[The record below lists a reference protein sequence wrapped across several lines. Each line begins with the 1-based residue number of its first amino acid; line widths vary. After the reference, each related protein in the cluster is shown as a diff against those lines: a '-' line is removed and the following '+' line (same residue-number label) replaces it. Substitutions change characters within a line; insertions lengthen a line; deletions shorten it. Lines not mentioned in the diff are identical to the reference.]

1 MGALKLPERTPYFRG
16 FVEGIQEHTHHQNC
30 ALSSYIV
37 LWFEPQKI
45 HFKKCCRKCARTSCS
60 RSAAMIST
68 SAIVR
73 GFRALHGTR
82 PLHTTLST
90 TLPIKVG
97 ERLPAVEL
105 QEGEPGKKV
114 SLDQLFKGKKGVLFA
129 VPGAFTPGCSKTH
142 LPGFVQQA
150 AQLRSKGIQEVACVS
165 VNDAFVMAA
174 WGKEHGTDGKVRM
187 LADPTGSFTKAVDLL
202 LDNDQIVQVLG
213 NKRSKRYA
221 MLVEDGVVK
230 KLNVEPDGTGL
241 SCSLAS
247 NILSELV

>member
-1 MGALKLPERTPYFRG
+1 
-16 FVEGIQEHTHHQNC
+16 
-30 ALSSYIV
+30 
-37 LWFEPQKI
+37 
-45 HFKKCCRKCARTSCS
+45 
-60 RSAAMIST
+60 MIST
-68 SAIVR
+68 SAILK
-73 GFRALHGTR
+73 GSRALRCTR
-82 PLHTTLST
+82 PLHTTLAAT
-90 TLPIKVG
+90 VPIKVG
-97 ERLPAVEL
+97 DRLPAVEL

-142 LPGFVQQA
+142 LPGFVQEA
-150 AQLRSKGIQEVACVS
+150 GQLRSKGIQEVACVS

-187 LADPTGSFTKAVDLL
+187 LADPTGAFTKAVDLL
-202 LDNDQIVQVLG
+202 LDGDQIVQILG

-230 KLNVEPDGTGL
+230 KINVEPDGTGL

-247 NILSELV
+247 NILSDLV